1 MALNTMEG
9 CSQYFKDTV
18 VPRLR
23 EKFPNLG
30 YKQGDNWAR
39 IVFLKTKRCKCLTE
53 YNRMYVSVKPHLQ
66 GDPAELE
73 EMIPPPA
80 IISGILMHRDG
91 RSDENFQWD
100 DLDVMIREIRNK
112 WEQLL

>member
-1 MALNTMEG
+1 MTG

-23 EKFPNLG
+23 EQFPNLE
-30 YKQGDNWAR
+30 YRQGDNWAR

-53 YNRMYVSVKPHLQ
+53 CNNDRRMYVSVKPHLQ
-66 GDPAELE
+66 GNRAELE

-80 IISGILMHRDG
+80 IISGILMYRDG

-100 DLDVMIREIRNK
+100 DFDVMIREIRNK